1 MLTVMSNQSAIA
13 TIRRCIA
20 QIPEGSVASY
30 GAIAT
35 RAGLPGRARMVGS
48 VLRMTPDDIDL
59 PWHRVMRSDGRIAF
73 AVGSAQFNKQVKR
86 LRAEGVAVRNG
97 RVDLAEHGLGSNLD
111 ALIWGPGS

>member
-30 GAIAT
+30 AAIAT

-48 VLRMTPDDIDL
+48 VLRNTPDDVEL

-73 AVGSAQFNKQVKR
+73 SVGSSQFSEQVQR
-86 LRAEGVAVRNG
+86 LRAEGVAVRSG
-97 RVDLAEHGLGSNLD
+97 RVDLASYGLESNLD
-111 ALIWGPGS
+111 ELLWGPGS